1 MDATASPSSSTERLF
16 GLFETKLHLL
26 SQMQS
31 MALEQDELVAQHDMS
46 GLMSLLSR
54 KQQLMESLQAIQ
66 NELHPF
72 QHEDPEKRVWRSPA
86 RRLECQKIVK
96 RCEDV
101 VQQLILL
108 ENRSLDHMNLQREAV
123 QSQLL
128 QNAAAD
134 QIQRAYASTLDSE
147 HDNPSEFIL
156 EG

>member
-1 MDATASPSSSTERLF
+1 MDAIASPSSSTDRLF

-26 SQMQS
+26 TQMQS

-66 NELHPF
+66 NGLVDY
-72 QHEDPEKRVWRSPA
+72 QHDDPEKRVWSSPA
-86 RRLECQKIVK
+86 RRVECQKIVK
-96 RCEDV
+96 RCDDL

-108 ENRSLDHMNLQREAV
+108 ENRSLDHMNLQRDAV

-147 HDNPSEFIL
+147 LENTSEFVI